1 MAVTITRHAPARVA
15 IPGDMEQ
22 AEKPIR
28 VRNAGDTCVL
38 WPVRFTPDL
47 ARVLCTRD
55 ARTHLRA
62 PRARRFA
69 QSFRTPLWENGTGMT
84 GKSWGRSEHGAM
96 TRACPA

>member
-1 MAVTITRHAPARVA
+1 
-15 IPGDMEQ
+15 MEQ

-38 WPVRFTPDL
+38 WPVRLTPDL
-47 ARVLCTRD
+47 ARVLCIRD

-69 QSFRTPLWENGTGMT
+69 QSFRTPLRDRKGNRRPANPVAGVNTG
-84 GKSWGRSEHGAM
+84 R
-96 TRACPA
+96 